1 MARSRNADEIQWIW
15 AVLGG
20 TDHYVFDAWTL
31 DETRDMLVTTFG
43 MEDLSAL
50 LASVTGGYCARCDS

>member
-20 TDHYVFDAWTL
+20 TDHCVIEAWTL
-31 DETRDMLVTTFG
+31 DETRDTLVTTFD
-43 MEDLSAL
+43 MENL
-50 LASVTGGYCARCDS
+50 